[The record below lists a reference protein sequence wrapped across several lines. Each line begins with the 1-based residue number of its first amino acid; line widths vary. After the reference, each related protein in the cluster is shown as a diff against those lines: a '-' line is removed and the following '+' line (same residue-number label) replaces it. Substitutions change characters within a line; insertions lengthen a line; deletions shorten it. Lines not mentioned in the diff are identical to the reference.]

1 MDFELSPVAK
11 GYQER
16 LLEFMDEWVYPNEAA
31 AEEQIAASGDPHH
44 HPEIL
49 ETLKAE
55 ARRRGSGTFSCR
67 TRRSGRPGCRISTT
81 PLWLR

>member
-55 ARRRGSGTFSCR
+55 ARRRELLEPFLAAQDEVDVRVVESRLRPSG
-67 TRRSGRPGCRISTT
+67 
-81 PLWLR
+81 